1 MKLQTR
7 SLVFFIPLILIN
19 IAAVTFFIGRSF
31 GSTVYVESIEE
42 SKMVVSQIRTL
53 QRQLET
59 KALSMASLIAGNP
72 DIIEAYSLGS
82 IDEIHD
88 ALKLVADPLVGKL
101 SADLNVDH
109 LRVHFHIAPARSL
122 YRTWSDAWGD
132 DLSGFRNSVIQA
144 IQTGKPVVGIELGK
158 GGMVIRGVNPVSVNG
173 KVVGSLELYFQPQQ
187 LLEMF
192 DVDKNS
198 SGLVLLAE
206 RERLLDIM
214 FESDLANY
222 DLGQIGP
229 VMVSYRSADWIDP
242 QGMLSEKLIEE
253 ARATGDTVYDSRGN
267 VVISYTPIN
276 DFRGQAVGLYVFI
289 NDTSSQMERL
299 DKSALNLIALMV
311 FINLLLLAGLI
322 FWLAKF
328 VLRPIKRQDKAVEII
343 SKGSGDLT
351 HRIEVKRNDEI
362 GTIARNFN
370 NFMEQLAQIIG
381 NTRQASKNTR
391 NSSTALSFLS
401 KETVAATESI
411 SESIVKTREQLT
423 VTESEMDGSKS
434 YAEIIGEKSEVFQ
447 QSVEQL
453 SAIVEESS
461 SGLVEMLASLE
472 NVNKL
477 VQDRQGLTT
486 DLVSLSKKGEE
497 SIYETT
503 DQIKSI
509 RNAIEQIQEFASTID
524 QIASQTNLLSM
535 NAAIEAAHAGEAG
548 KGFAVVAEE
557 IRSLAETSG
566 EESRRISSSIGTI
579 TDIILNTEQS
589 GQASKEAF
597 IEIDKAVKSVADG
610 LHGIALST
618 EELTIGSREVME
630 AIHQV
635 KDVTIA
641 VKDSSEE
648 IREQQNNLNAV
659 INRSIK
665 SMSYM
670 EHLADEMNER
680 RSDINRAMESLLEV
694 VQKLSVDSKEMEK
707 EIERFKL

>member
-1 MKLQTR
+1 M
-7 SLVFFIPLILIN
+7 
-19 IAAVTFFIGRSF
+19 AVIFFIGRSF
-31 GSTVYVESIEE
+31 RDIVYVESIEE
-42 SKMVVSQIRTL
+42 SKMVVSQIQTL
-53 QRQLET
+53 QKQLET
-59 KALSMASLIAGNP
+59 KALSMASLIANNP
-72 DIIEAYSLGS
+72 AIIEAYSLGS
-82 IDEIHD
+82 VDEIHD
-88 ALKLVADPLVGKL
+88 ALKNQADPLIDKL
-101 SADLNVDH
+101 QDALEVEH

-132 DLSGFRNSVIQA
+132 DLSGFRNSVIQT
-144 IQTGKPVVGIELGK
+144 IQTGKPIMGIELGK
-158 GGMVIRGVNPVSVNG
+158 GGMVIRGVHPVRVNG
-173 KVVGSLELYFQPQQ
+173 RVVGSLELYFQPQQ
-187 LLEMF
+187 MLQMMSADEEA
-192 DVDKNS
+192 

-229 VMVSYRSADWIDP
+229 VMVSYRSSDWIDP
-242 QGMLSEKLIEE
+242 QTLLSEKLINE
-253 ARATGDTVYDSRGN
+253 ARSMNETVYDSRGDM
-267 VVISYTPIN
+267 VISYIPIN

-289 NDTSSQMERL
+289 SDTSEQMARL
-299 DKSALNLIALMV
+299 NRSSSELIALMAV
-311 FINLLLLAGLI
+311 INVLMLGGLI
-322 FWLAKF
+322 FWLSKF
-328 VLRPIKRQDKAVEII
+328 VIRPIKRQDKAVEII

-351 HRIEVKRNDEI
+351 HRIEVKRKDEI
-362 GTIARNFN
+362 GMIAANFN
-370 NFMEQLAQIIG
+370 LFMEQLAQIIG
-381 NTRQASKNTR
+381 NTRDASKNTR
-391 NSSTALSFLS
+391 NSSTALSFLTN
-401 KETVAATESI
+401 ETLTATASI
-411 SESIVKTREQLT
+411 SESIEKTREQLT
-423 VTESEMDGSKS
+423 NMEKEMDGSRS
-434 YAEIIGEKSEVFQ
+434 FAEIIGEKSEVFQ
-447 QSVEQL
+447 ESVEQL

-477 VQDRQGLTT
+477 VQNRQELTT

-566 EESRRISSSIGTI
+566 EESRRISESITTI

-635 KDVTIA
+635 QDVTVA

-648 IREQQNNLNAV
+648 IRDQQNNLNAV

-665 SMSYM
+665 SMSYL
-670 EHLADEMNER
+670 EQLAEEMNDR
-680 RSDINRAMESLLEV
+680 RNQIKEAMDSLLEV
-694 VQKLSVDSKEMEK
+694 VKKLSVDSKEMEK
-707 EIERFKL
+707 EIERFTL